1 MECTVKALE
10 EGAGT
15 LTFAS
20 GMSAVT
26 TAILG
31 VCKTGDHIVSKI
43 KTSNLCLTVCSILH
57 NLHTSMGPTEAYQST
72 FFQIAQNP
80 IYSGTHK
87 FLTKYAAD
95 YGYEVT
101 MVSADDGVEAYRKH
115 LKHNTKV
122 YTTIVINI

>member
-31 VCKTGDHIVSKI
+31 VCKAGDHIVSKTEQMFVI
-43 KTSNLCLTVCSILH
+43 ITV
-57 NLHTSMGPTEAYQST
+57 Y
-72 FFQIAQNP
+72 
-80 IYSGTHK
+80 Y
-87 FLTKYAAD
+87 
-95 YGYEVT
+95 
-101 MVSADDGVEAYRKH
+101 
-115 LKHNTKV
+115 
-122 YTTIVINI
+122 